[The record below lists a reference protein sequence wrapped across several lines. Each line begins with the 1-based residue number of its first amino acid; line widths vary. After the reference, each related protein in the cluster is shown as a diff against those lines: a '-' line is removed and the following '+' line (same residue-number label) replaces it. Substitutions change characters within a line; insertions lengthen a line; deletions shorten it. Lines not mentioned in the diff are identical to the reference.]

1 MNKLFCSV
9 VLLFSLCIKY
19 CIVSLNPAAFT
30 FSGKNG
36 HVDAGSSIVPYP
48 SLYHINGKPTHH
60 SNNLAASIHVHE
72 VIICFSVFTWKL
84 THHSSLEVPF
94 RIHEATCVICG

>member
-19 CIVSLNPAAFT
+19 CIVSPNPAAFT

-36 HVDAGSSIVPYP
+36 HVHAALL
-48 SLYHINGKPTHH
+48 LYYFR
-60 SNNLAASIHVHE
+60 LY
-72 VIICFSVFTWKL
+72 IISM
-84 THHSSLEVPF
+84 
-94 RIHEATCVICG
+94 